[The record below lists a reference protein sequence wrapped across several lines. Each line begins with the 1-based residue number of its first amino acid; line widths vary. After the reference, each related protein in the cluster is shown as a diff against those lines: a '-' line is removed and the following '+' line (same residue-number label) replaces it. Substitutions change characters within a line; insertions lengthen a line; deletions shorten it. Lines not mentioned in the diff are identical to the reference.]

1 MSRSVTF
8 FFGRRLIVCMV
19 TRGESY
25 YIQRVR
31 QGEKEAFSLL
41 VESYKDMVY
50 TLCIRMLGN
59 EMDAAE
65 AAQDVFVKAYR
76 SIGSFQEKSK
86 FSTWL
91 YRIAYNHCISVIRKK
106 VKVIDLVDEL
116 PVEQES
122 EEELDGIG
130 LLSSEERSRY
140 LHQAIETL
148 PETDAVVIT
157 LFYYEELSLEE
168 IAGITGLS
176 NNNVRIK
183 LHRSRKKLQL
193 ELRNLLKSEVSSI
206 L

>member
-1 MSRSVTF
+1 ME
-8 FFGRRLIVCMV
+8 

-31 QGEKEAFSLL
+31 SGDREAFSWL
-41 VESYKDMVY
+41 VDRYSDMVY
-50 TLCIRMLGN
+50 TICLRMLGN

-65 AAQDVFVKAYR
+65 TAQDAFVKAFR
-76 SIGSFQEKSK
+76 AMGSFQEKSK

-91 YRIAYNHCISVIRKK
+91 YRITYNQCISVIRKR
-106 VKVIDLVDEL
+106 VRMIDLVDDIPE
-116 PVEQES
+116 EKES
-122 EEELDGIG
+122 GADLSGID
-130 LLSSEERSRY
+130 LLSLKERKNY
-140 LHQAIETL
+140 LQQAIETL

-168 IAGITGLS
+168 IEAVTGLT

-183 LHRSRKKLQL
+183 LHRSRKKLYL
-193 ELRNLLKSEVSSI
+193 ELQKMLKSEVSSI